1 MRFSKISAT
10 CLIVASLSLTGCC
23 AFQFFSPRPHP
34 AINYSY
40 HIENGNSDEIVQIF
54 TLNGETVIQFRE
66 LRQPYPKI
74 LDMQSKELPFQV
86 IGYSYVLT
94 GIHPQFR
101 IVSER
106 GEALITLNSNMKS
119 QDAGVSEDII
129 KDSVSPENHSER
141 NNNNRAGNEISDV
154 KETLAGLHTELAQLK
169 QQLNMFLEQE
179 AANESVSQSNVTI
192 HDMKMVRYSFTDGG
206 STFTPADAIR
216 DKLADFGKHASDIT
230 VTGYT
235 YANRASARYQKL
247 ARMRAESARNYLVS
261 IGIPAEKIRVNSI
274 PAGHFVTENKTD
286 AGKQKNRRVEIVFF
300 SDAESK

>member
-1 MRFSKISAT
+1 M
-10 CLIVASLSLTGCC
+10 IVASLSLTGCG
-23 AFQFFSPRPHP
+23 ALQFFSPRPHP

-40 HIENGNSDEIVQIF
+40 WIENGNSDEIAQIF

-74 LDMQSKELPFQV
+74 LDMQSRELPFQV

-101 IVSER
+101 IVSDR
-106 GEALITLNSNMKS
+106 GEALITLNANTKS
-119 QDAGVSEDII
+119 RAAGISEEDKKEAI
-129 KDSVSPENHSER
+129 SPENHSER
-141 NNNNRAGNEISDV
+141 SNNDRASNEISDV

-169 QQLNMFLEQE
+169 KQLNMFLEQE
-179 AANESVSQSNVTI
+179 AVNESAPQSNVSI

-216 DKLADFGKHASDIT
+216 DKLVDFGQQASEIT

-247 ARMRAESARNYLVS
+247 ARIRAESARNYLVS

-286 AGKQKNRRVEIVFF
+286 EGKQKNRRVEIVFF

>member
-10 CLIVASLSLTGCC
+10 CLIIASLTGCG
-23 AFQFFSPRPHP
+23 ALQFFSPRPHP

-74 LDMQSKELPFQV
+74 LDMQSRELPFQV

-94 GIHPQFR
+94 GIHPKFR
-101 IVSER
+101 IVSDR
-106 GEALITLNSNMKS
+106 GEALITLNANTKS
-119 QDAGVSEDII
+119 QVAGISEDD
-129 KDSVSPENHSER
+129 KKVTVSPENHSER
-141 NNNNRAGNEISDV
+141 SNNDRAGNDISDV
-154 KETLAGLHTELAQLK
+154 KETLADLHAELAQLK
-169 QQLNMFLEQE
+169 KQLNMFLEQE
-179 AANESVSQSNVTI
+179 TVNESAPQSNVSI
-192 HDMKMVRYSFTDGG
+192 HNMKMVRYSFTNGG

-216 DKLADFGKHASDIT
+216 DKLVDFGQQASDIT